1 MRSSLSHMRALV
13 LAVAASIA
21 CGESAPAPVPAPAPV
36 TVVDPCVA
44 RAGALEPA
52 RASVAL
58 SLCREVAAH
67 GVGAAVAIAEDG
79 ALAFTW
85 TAGRRC
91 SDRDAAVERDSAF
104 RIGSITKAIVA
115 ATAVALAREGAIE
128 LDAPL
133 SAATRV
139 ELPALPDGVTLRRL
153 LDHTALLA
161 DALPDA
167 TMRDRPRAEV
177 LRALVRPS
185 GDAKGS
191 WRYANPGYALAG
203 ALLEQATDTP
213 WPELVRTRVL
223 EPLAL
228 ASTWPTT
235 PGTPPTTTACG
246 HLRDGDGWRSFDV
259 VTDWHE
265 LAFGV
270 DAVAPSGAAIASAPD
285 LVRFALALS
294 DDPPPGTPPAFAVM
308 LHELRTRAVATGAG
322 DRYALGVH
330 VHALPDG
337 TTLLRHA
344 GNTGDFA
351 ADLAWV
357 PERGFAVAVLGN
369 SGAHLRGTLA
379 AALARAGIDPRVL
392 ATPRE

>member
-1 MRSSLSHMRALV
+1 MRALA
-13 LAVAASIA
+13 LAIVAAVA
-21 CGESAPAPVPAPAPV
+21 CGERAPEPTPAPTPESA
-36 TVVDPCVA
+36 TVVDDCLV
-44 RAGALEPA
+44 RAGALAPED
-52 RASVAL
+52 ASIAL

-67 GVGAAVAIAEDG
+67 GVGGSVAIARDG

-85 TAGRRC
+85 TAGTRC
-91 SDRDAAVERDSAF
+91 FGDEAPIEDDTAF
-104 RIGSITKAIVA
+104 RIGSITKAFVA
-115 ATAVALAREGAIE
+115 ATAVVLAHEGAID
-128 LDAPL
+128 LDTPMP
-133 SAATRV
+133 AAARA
-139 ELPALPDGVTLRRL
+139 ELPRLPAGVTLRRL

-167 TMRDRPRAEV
+167 AMRDRPRAEV
-177 LRALVRPS
+177 LSALVRAS
-185 GDAKGS
+185 GDADGS

-203 ALLEQATDTP
+203 ALLERATDTP
-213 WPELVRTRVL
+213 WSELVRTRVL

-228 ASTWPTT
+228 AHTRATT
-235 PGTPPTTTACG
+235 PSTVPAGTACG
-246 HLRDGDGWRSFDV
+246 HLRDGEGWRSFDV
-259 VTDWHE
+259 VADWRD

-294 DDPPPGTPPAFAVM
+294 DRPPAGTPAAFAVM
-308 LHELRTRAVATGAG
+308 LHELRTRAVATGAR
-322 DRYALGVH
+322 DRYTLGVH
-330 VHALPDG
+330 VHALPGG

-379 AALARAGIDPRVL
+379 AALARAGVDPRVL

>member
-1 MRSSLSHMRALV
+1 MRTPL
-13 LAVAASIA
+13 LAVSLALA
-21 CGESAPAPVPAPAPV
+21 CREGAPAPAPEQ
-36 TVVDPCVA
+36 TRPSSPAVDPCIA
-44 RAGALEPA
+44 RSRDLDER

-67 GVGAAVAIAEDG
+67 GIGGAVAIAEDG

-91 SDRDAAVERDSAF
+91 VDADAAIEDDTAF
-104 RIGSITKAIVA
+104 RIGSITKTFVA
-115 ATAVALAREGAIE
+115 ATAVALAHDGAID

-133 SAATRV
+133 SAAAIA
-139 ELPALPDGVTLRRL
+139 ELPTLPAGVTLRRL
-153 LDHTALLA
+153 LDHTALVA

-167 TMRDRPRAEV
+167 AMRGRPRDEV
-177 LRALVRPS
+177 LRGLVKPS
-185 GDAKGS
+185 GDADGS

-203 ALLEQATDTP
+203 VLLERATQTP

-228 ASTWPTT
+228 GHTWPTT
-235 PGTPPTTTACG
+235 PSTVPTSTACG
-246 HLRDGDGWRSFDV
+246 HLRDGESWRGLDV
-259 VTDWHE
+259 VTDWDE
-265 LAFGV
+265 LAFAV

-294 DDPPPGTPPAFAVM
+294 DRPPPGTPPAFAVM
-308 LHELRTRAVATGAG
+308 LHELRTRAVATGAR

-330 VHALPDG
+330 VHTLPDG

-351 ADLAWV
+351 ADLVWV

-369 SGAHLRGTLA
+369 SGEHLRGTLA